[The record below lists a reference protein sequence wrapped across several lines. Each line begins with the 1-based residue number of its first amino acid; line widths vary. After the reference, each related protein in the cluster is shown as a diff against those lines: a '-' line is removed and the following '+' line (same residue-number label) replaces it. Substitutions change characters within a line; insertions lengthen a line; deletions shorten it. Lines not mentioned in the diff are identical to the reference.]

1 MTEPMNDERAIALLD
16 WLSGTNGGIV
26 SIDDIDA
33 LNPYIAKRFREMVA
47 AVPRPDPPE
56 VDDAIDVGDIC
67 TALIKHQ
74 YISPKTGRF
83 VVKPSAVRAAL
94 HTLLPLGIPVV
105 PDGGKEA

>member
-56 VDDAIDVGDIC
+56 VDDAMVERAAIAISNRHLSNTGVPFP
-67 TALIKHQ
+67 IKAC
-74 YISPKTGRF
+74 RDD
-83 VVKPSAVRAAL
+83 ARAAL
-94 HTLLPLGIPVV
+94 TAALKPAT
-105 PDGGKEA
+105 GGTT